1 MIGAALPII
10 AALVL
15 ALTVSGYALARA
27 GAGATAAA
35 CELSEPQMGTVARVD
50 DGETLELADGSV
62 VRLIGAKA
70 PSPPLGWTGDHPWP
84 LVEEA
89 KQALDRL
96 ASGAEVELRFGGTRV
111 DRHGHALAQVFVVK
125 GKTRVWLQQA
135 LVAEGLARVYSF
147 PDNRACVSELMACEA
162 EARAARKG
170 VWGVSAYR
178 IRDAAEDPEQIAR
191 LNHTY
196 QLVEGVV
203 AAVGGGAARTYLN
216 FGQDWHTDFTVEIE
230 RKDKPAFASAGL
242 DLGALAGTRIRVR
255 GWIEWRNGPMIR
267 ASHPEQIEMLPADAV
282 PNPVRPEPHA
292 AGAVAL

>member
-1 MIGAALPII
+1 MIRAALPIV

-15 ALTVSGYALARA
+15 TAGGYAKA
-27 GAGATAAA
+27 GAGAGVTTAVS
-35 CELSEPQMGTVARVD
+35 ELSEPQTGTVARVE
-50 DGETLELADGSV
+50 DGETLELTDGSV

-70 PSPPLGWTGDHPWP
+70 PSSPLGWRGDRPWP

-89 KQALDRL
+89 KQALDQL

-125 GKTRVWLQQA
+125 GRTRVWLQQA
-135 LVAEGLARVYSF
+135 LVAAGLARVYSF
-147 PDNRACVSELMACEA
+147 PDNRACVAELMAREA

-191 LNHTY
+191 LKHSY

-216 FGQDWHTDFTVEIE
+216 FGQDWHTDFTVEID
-230 RKDKPAFASAGL
+230 RKDKAAFASAGI
-242 DLGALAGTRIRVR
+242 DLGALAAKRIRVR

-267 ASHPEQIEMLPADAV
+267 ASHPEQIEVLPSDAA

>member
-1 MIGAALPII
+1 VIGAALPII

-27 GAGATAAA
+27 GAGATASA

-50 DGETLELADGSV
+50 DGETLTLADGSV

-70 PSPPLGWTGDHPWP
+70 PSPPLGWRGDHPWP
-84 LVEEA
+84 MVEEA
-89 KQALDRL
+89 KQALDQL
-96 ASGAEVELRFGGTRV
+96 ASGAEVELRFGGARV

-135 LVAEGLARVYSF
+135 LVAEGLARVYSV
-147 PDNRACVSELMACEA
+147 PDNRACVAELMAREA

-191 LNHTY
+191 RSRGSWRRWG
-196 QLVEGVV
+196 EGPR
-203 AAVGGGAARTYLN
+203 GPTSISART
-216 FGQDWHTDFTVEIE
+216 GIPISPSRSSART
-230 RKDKPAFASAGL
+230 RPPSPAPASIWARLRPSASGCGAGSS
-242 DLGALAGTRIRVR
+242 GAMAR
-255 GWIEWRNGPMIR
+255 
-267 ASHPEQIEMLPADAV
+267 
-282 PNPVRPEPHA
+282 
-292 AGAVAL
+292 

>member
-1 MIGAALPII
+1 VIGAALPII

-70 PSPPLGWTGDHPWP
+70 PSPPLGWWGDRPWP

-96 ASGAEVELRFGGTRV
+96 ASGAEVELRFGGARV

-147 PDNRACVSELMACEA
+147 PDNRACVSELMAREA

-170 VWGVSAYR
+170 VWGVSAHR

-191 LNHTY
+191 LRDSY

-203 AAVGGGAARTYLN
+203 AAVGGGPRGPISISART
-216 FGQDWHTDFTVEIE
+216 GIPISPSRSSARTRRPSPT
-230 RKDKPAFASAGL
+230 PAPIWARWPVSASRCGAGSS
-242 DLGALAGTRIRVR
+242 GAMAR
-255 GWIEWRNGPMIR
+255 
-267 ASHPEQIEMLPADAV
+267 
-282 PNPVRPEPHA
+282 
-292 AGAVAL
+292 